1 MTTLT
6 RRYAR
11 LAGVLPV
18 AVGLAACAN
27 QSARAPNP
35 TGYDWPDA
43 FAYRIELVAAPG
55 ADAPVVSRYEETK
68 LLRFAIRNDRYLAWN
83 DSVAKVRPDAGAGA
97 EPGRVAA
104 ADTLHWYVRLTR
116 LGEFNDVEPDCDP
129 SVATCHDVHPSTLP
143 LELRRV
149 VPRLPVWWPPKGHPW
164 ADTLRFDDLPR
175 PSGTR
180 GSLITTYRDRR
191 DTVLDGR
198 AYWVVDWTSEMR
210 AERRAGGVMVADPA
224 ARESGEVLVDK
235 QRLVPVLARWHGAP
249 APSRSPQARG
259 GGVAATAFRGRARL
273 VGSALDSG
281 QVGR

>member
-6 RRYAR
+6 RRYAFP
-11 LAGVLPV
+11 GCVLPV

-43 FAYRIELVAAPG
+43 FAYRIEIVAETAP
-55 ADAPVVSRYEETK
+55 DAAGVIAHEETK
-68 LLRFAIRNDRYLAWN
+68 LLHFAVRNDRYLAWN
-83 DSVAKVRPDAGAGA
+83 DGVANVRSDSGAGMQ
-97 EPGRVAA
+97 PGRVDA

-198 AYWVVDWTSEMR
+198 AYWVVDWTSETR
-210 AERRAGGVMVADPA
+210 AERRAGGAMVADPA

-235 QRLVPVLARWHGAP
+235 QRLVPVLALWHGVP
-249 APSRSPQARG
+249 APSRSPQA